1 MSKPSPQSPTTSW
14 RVVRSEGIY
23 KQLRNAFGLD
33 DDQEDHGAAGSP
45 AQFDHDN
52 IDALIKLL
60 NDAAAKGIGDKGEL
74 AGAINGIAHAK
85 AAVSLQDVIEDLI
98 PVRDYVDSVNHHHD
112 HARFAGLVKSI
123 NDNYGSL
130 LDDIAEHGGAVE
142 MLEPL

>member
-1 MSKPSPQSPTTSW
+1 MSKPSPQSPTTSR
-14 RVVRSEGIY
+14 RVVRNESIY
-23 KQLRNAFGLD
+23 KQLRSVFGLD
-33 DDQEDHGAAGSP
+33 DDLDDDGSP

-60 NDAAAKGIGDKGEL
+60 NAAATKGIGDKGEL
-74 AGAINGIAHAK
+74 AGAINGIAHAR

-123 NDNYGSL
+123 NDSYGSL

>member
-14 RVVRSEGIY
+14 RVVRNESIY
-23 KQLRNAFGLD
+23 KQLRSVFGLD
-33 DDQEDHGAAGSP
+33 DDHDDVDSP

>member
-14 RVVRSEGIY
+14 RVVRNESIY
-23 KQLRNAFGLD
+23 KQLRSVFGLD
-33 DDQEDHGAAGSP
+33 DDHDDGVDSP

-60 NDAAAKGIGDKGEL
+60 NAAATKGIGDKGEL
-74 AGAINGIAHAK
+74 AGAINGIAHAR

-98 PVRDYVDSVNHHHD
+98 PVRDYVDSVNHHKD

>member
-1 MSKPSPQSPTTSW
+1 MPKPSPQSPTMSW
-14 RVVRSEGIY
+14 RIIRSEGIY
-23 KQLRNAFGLD
+23 KQLRGVFGLD
-33 DDQEDHGAAGSP
+33 DDHDDTDP

-60 NDAAAKGIGDKGEL
+60 NDAATKGIGDKNEL
-74 AGAINGIAHAK
+74 ADAIGGITHAK
-85 AAVSLQDVIEDLI
+85 AAISLQDVIEDLI
-98 PVRDYVDSVNHHHD
+98 PVRDYVDSVNHHKD